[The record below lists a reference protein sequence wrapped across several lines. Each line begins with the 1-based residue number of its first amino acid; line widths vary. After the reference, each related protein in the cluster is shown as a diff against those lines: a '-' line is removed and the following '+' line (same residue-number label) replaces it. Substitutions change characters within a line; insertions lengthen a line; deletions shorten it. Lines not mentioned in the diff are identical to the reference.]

1 MQIETI
7 FSILVLIMSVVVHE
21 VAHGYSALLLGD
33 PTARIQGRL
42 TLNPLKHLELFGSF
56 IVPLITSLSGIGFG
70 WAKPVIINPY
80 NFKNRKTGELIVA
93 LAGPLSN
100 IAIAIIFALVIRFA
114 PFSSPFLYI
123 SSMIVAINLSLAVF
137 NLIPIPPLDGS
148 KVLFAFISEE
158 QRETI
163 ERYRLFL
170 FLIVILVLWKFIAP
184 IVPFLYKILLT

>member
-1 MQIETI
+1 
-7 FSILVLIMSVVVHE
+7 MSVVVHE

-33 PTARIQGRL
+33 PTAKIQGRL
-42 TLNPLKHLELFGSF
+42 TLNPLRHLEVFGSF

-100 IAIAIIFALVIRFA
+100 ICLAIISALVIRIM
-114 PFSSPFLYI
+114 PISSPFLYM

-148 KVLFAFISEE
+148 KVVFAFISEE
-158 QRETI
+158 QREMM
-163 ERYRLFL
+163 ERYSLFL

-184 IVPFLYKILLT
+184 IVPFLYKLLLV

>member
-7 FSILVLIMSVVVHE
+7 FSILILIMSVVVHE
-21 VAHGYSALLLGD
+21 VSHGYSALLLGD
-33 PTARIQGRL
+33 PTAKMQGRL
-42 TLNPLKHLELFGSF
+42 TLNPLKHLEIFGSF

-100 IAIAIIFALVIRFA
+100 ICLAIIFALVIRIM
-114 PFSSPFLYI
+114 PISSPFLYM

-148 KVLFAFISEE
+148 KVVFAFISEA
-158 QRETI
+158 QREMM
-163 ERYRLFL
+163 ERYSLFL

-184 IVPFLYKILLT
+184 IVPFLYKLLLA

>member
-7 FSILVLIMSVVVHE
+7 FSILILIMSVVVHE
-21 VAHGYSALLLGD
+21 VSHGYSALLLGD
-33 PTARIQGRL
+33 PTAKMQGRL
-42 TLNPLKHLELFGSF
+42 TLNPLKHLEVFGSF

-100 IAIAIIFALVIRFA
+100 ICLAIIFALVIRIM
-114 PFSSPFLYI
+114 PISSPFLYI

-148 KVLFAFISEE
+148 KVVFAFISEE
-158 QRETI
+158 QREMM
-163 ERYRLFL
+163 ERYSLFL

-184 IVPFLYKILLT
+184 IVPFLYKLLLV

>member
-7 FSILVLIMSVVVHE
+7 FSILILIMSVVVHE

-33 PTARIQGRL
+33 PTAKMQGRL

-80 NFKNRKTGELIVA
+80 NFKKRKTGELIVA
-93 LAGPLSN
+93 LAGPISN
-100 IAIAIIFALVIRFA
+100 ICLAIIFALFIRFA
-114 PFSSPFLYI
+114 AISAPFLYI

-158 QRETI
+158 QREVM
-163 ERYRLFL
+163 ERYSLAL
-170 FLIVILVLWKFIAP
+170 FLIVVIVLWKFIAP
-184 IVPFLYKILLT
+184 IVPFLYKLLLA

>member
-7 FSILVLIMSVVVHE
+7 FSILILIMSVVVHE
-21 VAHGYSALLLGD
+21 VAHGYSALRLGD
-33 PTARIQGRL
+33 PTAKLQGRL
-42 TLNPLKHLELFGSF
+42 TLNPFKHLELFGSF

-100 IAIAIIFALVIRFA
+100 ICIAVIFALVIRFVPISA
-114 PFSSPFLYI
+114 PFLYI

-158 QRETI
+158 QREMM
-163 ERYRLFL
+163 ERYSMFL

-184 IVPFLYKILLT
+184 IVPFLYNLLLA

>member
-7 FSILVLIMSVVVHE
+7 FSILILIMSVVVHE
-21 VAHGYSALLLGD
+21 VAHGYSALRLGD
-33 PTARIQGRL
+33 PTAKLQGRL
-42 TLNPLKHLELFGSF
+42 TLNPFKHLELFGSF

-100 IAIAIIFALVIRFA
+100 ICIAVIFALVIRFVPISA
-114 PFSSPFLYI
+114 PFLYI

-148 KVLFAFISEE
+148 KIIFAFITEE
-158 QRETI
+158 QREMM
-163 ERYRLFL
+163 ERYSMFL

-184 IVPFLYKILLT
+184 IVPFLYKLLLV

>member
-7 FSILVLIMSVVVHE
+7 FSILILIMSVVVHE
-21 VAHGYSALLLGD
+21 VAHGYSAMLLGD
-33 PTARIQGRL
+33 PTARLQGRL
-42 TLNPLKHLELFGSF
+42 TLNPFKHLELFGSF

-100 IAIAIIFALVIRFA
+100 ICIAVIFALIIRIA
-114 PFSSPFLYI
+114 PISAPFLYI

-148 KVLFAFISEE
+148 KIIFAFITEE
-158 QRETI
+158 QREMM
-163 ERYRLFL
+163 ERYSMFL

-184 IVPFLYKILLT
+184 IVPFLYKLLLV

>member
-7 FSILVLIMSVVVHE
+7 FSILILIMSVVVHE

-33 PTARIQGRL
+33 PTAKLQGRL

-93 LAGPLSN
+93 LAGPISN
-100 IAIAIIFALVIRFA
+100 IFLAIIFSLFIRFA
-114 PFSSPFLYI
+114 PISAPFLYM

-158 QRETI
+158 QRETM
-163 ERYRLFL
+163 ERYSLAL
-170 FLIVILVLWKFIAP
+170 FLIVVIVLWQFIAP

>member
-7 FSILVLIMSVVVHE
+7 FSILILIMSVVVHE

-33 PTARIQGRL
+33 PTAKMQGRL

-80 NFKNRKTGELIVA
+80 NFKKRKTGELIVA
-93 LAGPLSN
+93 LAGPISN
-100 IAIAIIFALVIRFA
+100 ICLAIIFALFIRFA
-114 PFSSPFLYI
+114 PISAPFLYI

-158 QRETI
+158 QREVM
-163 ERYRLFL
+163 ERYSLAL
-170 FLIVILVLWKFIAP
+170 FLIVVIVLWKFIAP
-184 IVPFLYKILLT
+184 IVPFLYKLLLA